1 MQEQIDY
8 RKLYNAMLEGFDA
21 VNVVYFAFEVIYDKN
36 GKPTDLVF
44 KEASPATE
52 KLMGKGKDEIIGK
65 TRKQIFGDTPDDFP
79 SKLDAVLK
87 SGNST
92 RFQTFGPGLKKY
104 YDVYAWKFNERTVAG
119 LLLDIT
125 DRKKAEEALQSSEK
139 QKTDILESIT
149 DGFVAFDKEWRY
161 TYVNS
166 NAAKILHASKAELIG
181 KVAIDVF
188 PNAAKFLI
196 EFKRAVSSGH
206 PVHFEEYYPEP
217 LNVWYECHCYP
228 SQDGL
233 TVFFSDITHRK
244 KAEEAIKQSEE
255 QSRQRA
261 EELQK
266 LMDIIPAAIWVSNDP
281 ECKVIVGNKT
291 ANQFYEAAGGEN
303 VSAGPARG
311 GEKDTTRRFFKDG
324 KELQP
329 EELPMQEAAF
339 KNKEIKNSELEV
351 LAPSGRKM
359 TILGSAKPLLTNEG
373 KVRGCLA
380 AFMDITERKKV
391 EEALHLSEE
400 RFRIGLKNAPVS
412 VAVQDCTLRY
422 IWAYNQ
428 KTAQPNEIIGKLDK
442 EIFTPEEA
450 ARLDVIKRR
459 VLKEGVELREQQWYN
474 RPSGP
479 IFLDVTWSPLHDSKG
494 KIIGVAS
501 ATIDLTDMKRTEIAL
516 QESEQR
522 WATTLASVG
531 DAVIATDLSGNIVF
545 MNGKAEELTGWML
558 VETSLKPVKSVF
570 KIINEQTRLEVESP
584 IDRVLKEGI
593 VCGLANHT
601 LLIRKDGS
609 EVPIDDSGAPI
620 KDKDGKITG
629 VVLIFRDITERKK
642 AEEAVARQAELIDLS
657 PDAIIVRKLNGTIT
671 FWSKGA
677 EKLYGLTKNEAIGQ
691 DINEL
696 LKTEFPLPLEKILK
710 KLKLDGKWSGEIVH
724 TCKNGD
730 RLVLQSFWLAKFDAN
745 GKIIE
750 MLESNV
756 DITQLIELQ
765 TKLEES
771 AVRVEEYA
779 NQMEELANNRAAQ
792 LRDVERLAAI
802 GATAGM
808 VGHDIRNPLQAITG
822 DLFLTKSE
830 LSELPENENKT
841 NALESLDEIQNNID
855 YINKIVADLQ
865 DYARPLNPQA
875 QETDVESVFNEIL
888 PRNGVPKNIKVSVDI
903 EGEAKRIMADPDY
916 LKRIAANLTLN
927 AVQAMPEGGKLKIH
941 AYADK
946 TTGDVLITFEDT
958 GVGIPEGI
966 KPKLFTPM
974 MTTKSKGQGFGLA
987 VVKRMTEG
995 LGGTVSFESSEG
1007 KGTKFTVRLPP
1018 K

>member
-1 MQEQIDY
+1 MGFSKGALGSNDSSKPTGPQ
-8 RKLYNAMLEGFDA
+8 LELFFDNSLDMMILIGFDLRIKL
-21 VNVVYFAFEVIYDKN
+21 VNPSFKRILGWKKEEVISKSFQDFLHPDDIERSLAEANAHKSGTNATAFENRYRCKDGSYRWISWN
-36 GKPTDLVF
+36 FRPLV
-44 KEASPATE
+44 EAQVVV
-52 KLMGKGKDEIIGK
+52 GIG
-65 TRKQIFGDTPDDFP
+65 RDTIE
-79 SKLDAVLK
+79 
-87 SGNST
+87 
-92 RFQTFGPGLKKY
+92 Y
-104 YDVYAWKFNERTVAG
+104 
-119 LLLDIT
+119 
-125 DRKKAEEALQSSEK
+125 KKAEEAL
-139 QKTDILESIT
+139 
-149 DGFVAFDKEWRY
+149 
-161 TYVNS
+161 
-166 NAAKILHASKAELIG
+166 
-181 KVAIDVF
+181 
-188 PNAAKFLI
+188 
-196 EFKRAVSSGH
+196 
-206 PVHFEEYYPEP
+206 
-217 LNVWYECHCYP
+217 
-228 SQDGL
+228 
-233 TVFFSDITHRK
+233 
-244 KAEEAIKQSEE
+244 KQSEE

-281 ECKVIVGNKT
+281 QCKVIVGNKT

-303 VSAGPARG
+303 VSAGSARG

-373 KVRGCLA
+373 NVRGCLA

-400 RFRIGLKNAPVS
+400 RFRVALKNAPVS

-428 KTAQPNEIIGKLDK
+428 KTAKPNEIIGKLDK

-474 RPSGP
+474 RSSGP
-479 IFLDVTWSPLHDSKG
+479 IFLDVTWSPLYDSNG

-501 ATIDLTDMKRTEIAL
+501 ATIDLTDMKRTEMAL

-522 WATTLASVG
+522 WATTLVSVG

-545 MNGKAEELTGWML
+545 MNNKAEELTGWML

-570 KIINEQTRLEVESP
+570 RIINEQTRLEVESP

-601 LLIRKDGS
+601 LLVRKDGS

-657 PDAIIVRKLNGTIT
+657 PDAIIVRKLDGTIT

-696 LKTEFPLPLEKILK
+696 LKTEFPLPSETILK
-710 KLKLDGKWSGEIVH
+710 KLKLDGKWSGEIFH

-730 RLVLQSFWLAKFDAN
+730 RLVLQSFWLAKFDGN

-756 DITQLIELQ
+756 DITQRIELQ

-792 LRDVERLAAI
+792 LKNAERLAAI

-822 DLFLTKSE
+822 DLFLAKSE

-888 PRNGVPKNIKVSVDI
+888 SRNGVPKNIKVSVDI

-946 TTGDVLITFEDT
+946 TTGDVLITFKDT

-1007 KGTKFTVRLPP
+1007 KGTKFAVRLPP
-1018 K
+1018 KQ